1 MLMSGLS
8 LMTFMMALI
17 TCTLYTDI
25 KFFFFHKEKNNINGQ
40 TKKKYLVS
48 SSSQTLEGLIP

>member
-1 MLMSGLS
+1 
-8 LMTFMMALI
+8 MTLMMALI

-25 KFFFFHKEKNNINGQ
+25 KFFFFLKEKNNINGQ
-40 TKKKYLVS
+40 TKKKYLIS